1 MRRFK
6 VLGGSVLAWLA
17 VLVVAGAAIAGAVG
31 QPHNRPEPPGKAI
44 ALQAHITHGDDG
56 NENEVGSER
65 REVTP
70 DIGAEVTPDVGAGP
84 NHGQC
89 VSHAAHASK
98 EMGFEGRAH
107 GAFVS
112 AIAQGDGVGPDCD
125 LSAGIAAGRAAQ
137 DAQATEDHG
146 NGGGQ
151 GQATASEKKHHGKGK
166 GHTESEGR
174 GHEEDD

>member
-1 MRRFK
+1 MRRLK

-31 QPHNRPEPPGKAI
+31 QGEDRPEPPGKAI

-56 NENEVGSER
+56 EENEVESEVH
-65 REVTP
+65 ELTP
-70 DIGAEVTPDVGAGP
+70 TVGAGP

-89 VSHAAHASK
+89 VSHAAHVAD

-112 AIAQGDGVGPDCD
+112 AIARGDGVGPDCD
-125 LSAGIAAGRAAQ
+125 LSAGVAAGRAAQ
-137 DAQATEDHG
+137 NAQASTEDHG
-146 NGGGQ
+146 NGKDH
-151 GQATASEKKHHGKGK
+151 GQATASEKKHQGKGN
-166 GHTESEGR
+166 GHAQSEGQ
-174 GHEEDD
+174 GHESD